1 MKEGW
6 GRNHFLFWSS
16 ASLSETSWLS
26 ESDYPFLNNKKYLY
40 KKKEKW
46 ASNAN
51 WWCFLHFTTSKMMRS
66 MMCIKDSW
74 VCNVYCRREKVN
86 VSRFFV
92 SVKCPNIYILIQA
105 ITASST
111 PLQNKGTYSRS
122 WPFSIQTWSEVC
134 AGKSSLVPL
143 TSIPFPSQDVTTTHF
158 QFPEWTLL
166 LITLLWTA
174 QESF

>member
-1 MKEGW
+1 M
-6 GRNHFLFWSS
+6 
-16 ASLSETSWLS
+16 
-26 ESDYPFLNNKKYLY
+26 
-40 KKKEKW
+40 
-46 ASNAN
+46 
-51 WWCFLHFTTSKMMRS
+51 
-66 MMCIKDSW
+66 
-74 VCNVYCRREKVN
+74 YCRREKVN

-158 QFPEWTLL
+158 QFPEWNLL
-166 LITLLWTA
+166 LITLLWTV
-174 QESF
+174 QESFYLMHNYECYLIGSYEKICFCIRLRWTQRTFYL